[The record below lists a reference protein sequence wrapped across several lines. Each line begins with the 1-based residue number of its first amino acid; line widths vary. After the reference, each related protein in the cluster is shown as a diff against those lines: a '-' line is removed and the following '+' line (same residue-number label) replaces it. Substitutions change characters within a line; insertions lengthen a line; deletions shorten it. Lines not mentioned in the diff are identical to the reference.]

1 MYDIE
6 KLEKEWEAYNK
17 KRHKPTYI
25 VLITSFLLIL
35 GAYLFWEGNYIDKI
49 RTLTAMNHVSGSN
62 SPKEA
67 NISNLTGSRKSVERE
82 AETVPAAE
90 SSEKRIAK
98 AEGAL
103 PAILDDNI
111 KKVEGDAD
119 KLPPVDAEETNY
131 KVEKKDE
138 PVPPENPF
146 EVAKNEPVLEEVESF
161 SSRERV
167 EENVPKRKSERKV
180 HINIIEIA
188 DVVAYKDI
196 EDRFYETREIE
207 DSLFLARSYFN
218 KGNYKKAEYWALQ
231 TNKVDDSIEES
242 WLIFAKSKVKL
253 GHQNEA
259 IKILKLYLKKHDSR
273 DAVRLLE
280 KLK

>member
-17 KRHKPTYI
+17 KRHKPKYI

-35 GAYLFWEGNYIDKI
+35 GTYLFWEGNYIDKI
-49 RTLTAMNHVSGSN
+49 RTSVAGEMIHGGT
-62 SPKEA
+62 SPAET
-67 NISNLTGSRKSVERE
+67 NVSNLSAERESVEKE

-90 SSEKRIAK
+90 
-98 AEGAL
+98 AEDTL
-103 PAILDDNI
+103 PVIVDDNI
-111 KKVEGDAD
+111 KKAEGDAG
-119 KLPPVDAEETNY
+119 KLPPVHAEETNY
-131 KVEKKDE
+131 KVEKKSE

-146 EVAKNEPVLEEVESF
+146 DVAKNEPVIEEAESLR
-161 SSRERV
+161 SRERV
-167 EENVPKRKSERKV
+167 DENVPKRKSERKV

-196 EDRFYETREIE
+196 EDRFDETREIE

-253 GHQNEA
+253 GHKNEA
-259 IKILKLYLKKHDSR
+259 IKILELYLKKHDSR